1 MKNALASLTFR
12 GKGFLAVGAGIAVGA
27 AFAGQR
33 DLLRIAVLLLV
44 LPFLAAYLAG
54 RTRFRL
60 GCERLVR
67 PSQIPVGTLAEVD
80 LAITNL
86 SPVRTG
92 TLLLRDAVPDELGF
106 PVHRVLERVE
116 PSGTRTT
123 TYPLRAYQRGRYEIG
138 PLSVTAVDPFGL
150 VRLTRSFRATE
161 PVLVVP
167 RVIAL
172 PDSGLRA
179 DHRGRGDGRSLSLA
193 ARGQDDVVPREY
205 RFGDDLRRIHWRAS
219 ARAGELMVRREEQP
233 WTHQATVV
241 VDLRQRAHGG
251 DGPDSS
257 LELALSV
264 AASAAL
270 HLLRRGWHVRV
281 VGSDGLTMVASA
293 FGPDG
298 ETRVLEALALAEP
311 SSRMDWDPG
320 TVRADLVVAVAA
332 ADRRVTP
339 PLTGS
344 GSRTAGQLGL
354 LFLVDAVAWGAV
366 DAVPAR
372 ELERDLAEAGWH
384 VAVLGPQ
391 DDVAAAW
398 HAVTADADERV
409 TR

>member
-1 MKNALASLTFR
+1 MKQALGSLTFR

-27 AFAGQR
+27 ALAGQR

-60 GCERLVR
+60 GCERVVR
-67 PSQIPVGTLAEVD
+67 PSQIPVGTIAEVD
-80 LAITNL
+80 LAVTNL

-92 TLLLRDAVPDELGF
+92 TLLLRDAVPPELGYS
-106 PVHRVLERVE
+106 VQRVLERVE
-116 PSGTRTT
+116 ASGTRTT
-123 TYPLRAYQRGRYEIG
+123 TYPLHAYQRGRYEIG

-167 RVIAL
+167 RVHVL

-179 DHRGRGDGRSLSLA
+179 DHRGRGDGRALSMA

-205 RFGDDLRRIHWRAS
+205 RVGDDLRRIHWRAS

-233 WTHQATVV
+233 WTQQATVV
-241 VDLRQRAHGG
+241 VDLRERAHGG
-251 DGPDSS
+251 EGPEASV
-257 LELALSV
+257 ELALSI
-264 AASAAL
+264 AASTAL

-281 VGSDGLTMVASA
+281 LGSDGLVMVPAA

-298 ETRVLEALALAEP
+298 QPTVLEALALAEP
-311 SSRMDWDPG
+311 STARDWDPA

-332 ADRRVTP
+332 ADDRATP
-339 PLTGS
+339 SLTGA

-354 LFLVDAVAWGAV
+354 LFLLDTRAWGAS

-372 ELERDLAEAGWH
+372 DIERELLESGWH
-384 VAVLGPQ
+384 TAILGPG
-391 DDVAAAW
+391 DDVPAAW
-398 HAVTADADERV
+398 RAVTADADEKVSR
-409 TR
+409 